1 MFVFVL
7 PGSSKFYSR
16 DRQVYKLICHC
27 VRQMSNSVSGLKAPC
42 LVLLAEK
49 DGVIVSKKIVEIIES
64 RILETI
70 LK

>member
-1 MFVFVL
+1 
-7 PGSSKFYSR
+7 
-16 DRQVYKLICHC
+16 
-27 VRQMSNSVSGLKAPC
+27 MSNSVSGLKAPC